1 MRRQSGEQGARA
13 SAAKARFRQAASWAK
28 SRHAE
33 FREQEGMVRH
43 AERRQNVV
51 AEARPGGGERLGERS
66 PGFAVGAQI
75 RRGAR
80 DGKLQDYGGTA
91 HAREGA
97 GGGGVVPVRGAVPK
111 GGIFRGGG
119 GTA

>member
-51 AEARPGGGERLGERS
+51 AEARPGGGERLEERS

-80 DGKLQDYGGTA
+80 DGTLQDYGGTLIE
-91 HAREGA
+91 RVGEG
-97 GGGGVVPVRGAVPK
+97 GDRMGP
-111 GGIFRGGG
+111 F
-119 GTA
+119 